1 MGKAKRFNSYD
12 SSVAEQRKLIQS
24 YGQAR
29 QNLSGIT
36 STFRNPAL
44 PPITV
49 LSGITDGTG
58 DGKFLTVSLAAD
70 QITNI
75 AATNHVE
82 FDTKDED
89 GGIVLQTGAG
99 QADGIFELSS
109 GKKYQLSAHLR
120 PEFSGATGQLVI
132 AWYDITNA
140 AEIGSRA
147 IYESQTNTS
156 HNANQPVAEAI
167 VTPAANIT
175 VEVRIISVTALT
187 ALANEYCVANLFEI
201 ALGGSGTGAGG
212 GGGGGSGTAD
222 HLFAMYTSNPTA
234 ADPLPM
240 PTSVV
245 SSSGT
250 SITINN
256 PTTDRVRLTAGKTY
270 RLEAKLAVAAG
281 NTGFSYGWF
290 DDTAAAIVGVE
301 AHTRGSNVSALEGF
315 DLAVAVLT
323 PATTRDYRLDRTSV
337 IGSPAID
344 QVFSYV
350 WVAEVSGGGG
360 TASFPLDYTIDDQ
373 GSKTGTVTHDLSLAT
388 AHKLK
393 FTATG
398 TITLAFTNYPTS
410 GNAIDWYVDVTQ
422 DGTGGHAINF
432 PAEVINAPTFSTV
445 ADTTSLITLHTDD
458 NGTIVRAVTLI
469 NAAPSSGSF
478 ADTDL
483 KNLVTPILNAFIDF
497 NSKAPTNFPGFTNAV
512 GQALV
517 VDGAG
522 VTWDMP
528 TGDTYKH
535 RVNGVNIAEITSVGL
550 AMAGTISMGE
560 NFITLADIATPADP
574 GAGERRLFVDTGTGE
589 LSVRT
594 NASTTISLEASS
606 TSTFD
611 DNAFT
616 IQDEVDNSKTITFNA
631 SILSASATVLM
642 SYAAGASRTYTF
654 PAATGTVPLL
664 GLAQTWGATQTFQII
679 QPDGNGTRDFGSTIA
694 YWDDVFTENLTLRGS
709 GDAIVSTRP
718 MITADGSNVIF
729 HAPAADDF
737 IWQVA
742 GATTKMQFN
751 TTGGSDDIRIR
762 AGASRVLGF
771 ITDSSA
777 TTLGT
782 SGTIKIPVDTGSVGN
797 AAAADTDFGDD
808 VGCEGLYLN
817 TIGVGNPTYVLKI
830 DDGTGTDN
838 RWLAL
843 TYNRTTGA
851 LSGGVLT

>member
-12 SSVAEQRKLIQS
+12 SNVSEQRKLIQS

-70 QITNI
+70 QTTNI
-75 AATNHVE
+75 AATDHVE

-147 IYESQTNTS
+147 IYESQTHAS

-187 ALANEYCVANLFEI
+187 ALANEYCIANLFEI
-201 ALGGSGTGAGG
+201 ALGGSGAGASGG
-212 GGGGGSGTAD
+212 GGGAD
-222 HLFAMYTSNPTA
+222 
-234 ADPLPM
+234 
-240 PTSVV
+240 
-245 SSSGT
+245 
-250 SITINN
+250 
-256 PTTDRVRLTAGKTY
+256 
-270 RLEAKLAVAAG
+270 
-281 NTGFSYGWF
+281 
-290 DDTAAAIVGVE
+290 
-301 AHTRGSNVSALEGF
+301 
-315 DLAVAVLT
+315 
-323 PATTRDYRLDRTSV
+323 
-337 IGSPAID
+337 
-344 QVFSYV
+344 
-350 WVAEVSGGGG
+350 
-360 TASFPLDYTIDDQ
+360 FPLDYTIDDQ
-373 GSKTGTVTHDLSLAT
+373 GSKTGTVTHDLSITT

-398 TITLAFTNYPTS
+398 TITLAFTNYPAS
-410 GNAIDWYVDVTQ
+410 GTAIDWYVEVTQ
-422 DGTGGHAINF
+422 DGTGLHTINF
-432 PAEVINAPTFSTV
+432 PAEVINAPIFSTV
-445 ADTTSLITLHTDD
+445 KDTTSLITLHTDD
-458 NGTIVRAVTLI
+458 NGTIVRAITLI
-469 NAAPSSGSF
+469 NASPSSGDF
-478 ADTDL
+478 ADR
-483 KNLVTPILNAFIDF
+483 NLNNLTAPILNAFIDF

-517 VDGAG
+517 IDGAG

-535 RVNGVNIAEITSVGL
+535 RVNGVNIAEITNVGL

-560 NFITLADIATPADP
+560 NFITIADIATPTIP
-574 GAGERRLFVDTGTGE
+574 SAGERRLFVDTGTGE

-631 SILSASATVLM
+631 SILSGSATVLM

-654 PAATGTVPLL
+654 PAATGTLPLL
-664 GLAQTWGATQTFQII
+664 GLAQTWSATQTFQII
-679 QPDGNGTRDFGSTIA
+679 QPDGDGTRDFGSTIA
-694 YWDDVFTENLTLRGS
+694 HWDDVFTENLTLRGS

-729 HAPAADDF
+729 HAPVADNF
-737 IWQVA
+737 IWQVN
-742 GATTKMQFN
+742 GSVTKMQF
-751 TTGGSDDIRIR
+751 TTQGASDDIVIR
-762 AGASRVLGF
+762 AGASRKLGF
-771 ITDSSA
+771 VVSSA
-777 TTLGT
+777 SIALG
-782 SGTIKIPVDTGSVGN
+782 SEGSIVIPFKANSSST
-797 AAAADTDFGDD
+797 AAQADTDFGDEP
-808 VGCEGLYLN
+808 GCLGIYSNSTAN
-817 TIGVGNPTYVLKI
+817 THFIVVRQ
-830 DDGTGTDN
+830 DDGNWAGVSLTDN
-838 RWLAL
+838 TL
-843 TYNRTTGA
+843 
-851 LSGGVLT
+851 V